1 MKSEKTSKPK
11 PIQSSPYDDNY
22 NANLLSGVRKSYKK

>member
-11 PIQSSPYDDNY
+11 PIQSSPYDDN
-22 NANLLSGVRKSYKK
+22 ANLLSGVRKSYKK